1 MPTVAYL
8 GLDIS
13 QADVSVCF
21 LLGDGHEP
29 GPRWTIPNSQSGGEQ
44 LSACLAQLGQTHQVD
59 ELRIGME
66 ATGLLWWHL
75 ACALIAY

>member
-1 MPTVAYL
+1 MSNLAYL

-29 GPRWTIPNSQSGGEQ
+29 GPRWTIRRKDCSMAD
-44 LSACLAQLGQTHQVD
+44 SA
-59 ELRIGME
+59 
-66 ATGLLWWHL
+66 
-75 ACALIAY
+75 ACSS